1 MAPADAE
8 RRAVVI
14 DKYRQGKA
22 TSADKGGDER
32 VQVKGE

>member
-14 DKYRQGKA
+14 DRYRQGKTTA
-22 TSADKGGDER
+22 SDKGADER
-32 VQVKGE
+32 VQVKE